1 MLEKHSVGAHPAPD
15 QSAGNSTM
23 QDLRRDAQEALDD
36 LWAAHEIPFK
46 LTAYEVGV
54 GGNPD
59 YYTVRFHD
67 SRLPLLFIYQ
77 NPKESFKTA
86 VREGV
91 ERTVGKRRS
100 A

>member
-1 MLEKHSVGAHPAPD
+1 MLEKHRAGAQHALD
-15 QSAGNSTM
+15 QSADITSM
-23 QDLRRDAQEALDD
+23 QNLQRDAQAALDD
-36 LWAAHEIPFK
+36 LWAAHKIPFK

-77 NPKESFKTA
+77 NPTESFKAA

-91 ERTVGKRRS
+91 ERTVGQRRS

>member
-1 MLEKHSVGAHPAPD
+1 MLEKHTTGAQQALDQPAGITTT
-15 QSAGNSTM
+15 QN
-23 QDLRRDAQEALDD
+23 LRRDAQEALDD

-46 LTAYEVGV
+46 LTVYEVRV
-54 GGNPD
+54 GRNPD
-59 YYTVRFHD
+59 YYTVGFHD

-91 ERTVGKRRS
+91 GRTVGKRRT

>member
-1 MLEKHSVGAHPAPD
+1 MLEKHRAGAQPAPD
-15 QSAGNSTM
+15 QSAGNTTM
-23 QDLRRDAQEALDD
+23 QNLQRDAQAALDD

-46 LTAYEVGV
+46 LTAYEIGLA
-54 GGNPD
+54 GKPD
-59 YYTVRFHD
+59 YYTLQFHD

-77 NPKESFKTA
+77 NPKESFKAA

-100 A
+100 V